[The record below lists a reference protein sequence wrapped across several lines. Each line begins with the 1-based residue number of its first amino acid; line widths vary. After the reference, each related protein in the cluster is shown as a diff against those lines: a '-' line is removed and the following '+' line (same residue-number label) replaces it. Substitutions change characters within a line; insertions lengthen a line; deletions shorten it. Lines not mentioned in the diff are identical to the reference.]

1 MRSLALTGPHQGEQ
15 GWLQICFLSIAA
27 EALTKDFSVLKIRP
41 LTQGTKQS
49 KLKAL
54 QRPSKEAGCV
64 LMGRLCEHMS
74 GWAGWGLPSDSLLV
88 LQLRALGPPGSR
100 GQRGAPPT
108 PRGPRDA

>member
-1 MRSLALTGPHQGEQ
+1 M
-15 GWLQICFLSIAA
+15 CFLSIAA

-64 LMGRLCEHMS
+64 LMGRLCELMS
-74 GWAGWGLPSDSLLV
+74 VWLGRVGPSLRLIPCSSALCLGTAGLQWPDGCSSHTPGL
-88 LQLRALGPPGSR
+88 
-100 GQRGAPPT
+100 RGA
-108 PRGPRDA
+108 